1 MRSIF
6 GSTARKLFLSMLE
19 GLQGGSLEVLLPGRT
34 LTFGDVRSELRAQLR
49 VHRER
54 FFSRALLGGDTA
66 IGEAYMDADWSTPD
80 LVSLMRLAVRNL
92 AQLEKSNSFF
102 SSLSRFADRL
112 RHLLRTNTVEGSRRN
127 IHAHYDLSNE
137 FFKLFLDQRM
147 VYSCAWYETAGDSLE
162 TAQVQKLDRIC
173 RKLELHPH
181 DRVLEIGTG
190 WGAFALHAARNF
202 GCQVTTTTIS
212 QQQYV
217 HARALF
223 DTANAGHNIEPLL
236 KDYRNLS
243 GSFDKIVSIEMFE
256 AVGFEHYDEFFLACD
271 KLLKPDGSMLLQT
284 ITMNEKRFPKYM
296 KQSDWIQKYIFPGA
310 QLASLRGILD
320 SLARATQ
327 LSLFHAEDMGTH
339 YARTLN
345 AWRERFLVRAVEVKA
360 QVLGDHP
367 KAAIDDHLKTGHRK

>member
-66 IGEAYMDADWSTPD
+66 IGEEYMDADWSTPD

-284 ITMNEKRFPKYM
+284 ITMNEKRFPKYV